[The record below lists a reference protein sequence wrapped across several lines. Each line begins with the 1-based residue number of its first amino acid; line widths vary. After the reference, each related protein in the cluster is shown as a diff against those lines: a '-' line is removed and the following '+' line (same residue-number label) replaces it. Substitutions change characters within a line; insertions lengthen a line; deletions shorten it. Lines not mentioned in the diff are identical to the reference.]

1 MLRTS
6 GPTRRGRRAGTA
18 AVEMA
23 LVLPVL
29 AFLAVISIDFARVFY
44 FSQTVAN
51 CARNGALYESD
62 SYTKAESPYKTL
74 EEATFADASNLNDP
88 AAPLAV
94 TRASGS
100 DAQGHAYVEVT
111 VTYTFKTITNFPG
124 VPSSV
129 PMRRTVRMAVAP
141 PNPS

>member
-1 MLRTS
+1 MVRPPSPRRRT
-6 GPTRRGRRAGTA
+6 RAGTA

-62 SYTKAESPYKTL
+62 AYVKAESPYKTL

-88 AAPLAV
+88 ASPLTV
-94 TRASGS
+94 TRASGY
-100 DAQGHAYVEVT
+100 DAAGRAYVEVT
-111 VTYTFKTITNFPG
+111 VHYTFKTITNFPG
-124 VPSSV
+124 VPSKV
-129 PMRRTVRMAVAP
+129 TMHRTVRVAVAP